1 MIIEYTTTVDN
12 IIMIYTATVK
22 VLKAEYF
29 PKKISL
35 GQNFYV
41 KKTKNL
47 PDVHIH
53 LVWHFIHCLL
63 KS

>member
-29 PKKISL
+29 PPKKS
-35 GQNFYV
+35 V
-41 KKTKNL
+41 
-47 PDVHIH
+47 
-53 LVWHFIHCLL
+53 
-63 KS
+63 